1 MGFILKFK
9 VFSLLIFR
17 FIFCEKKNR
26 VQQNEKEK
34 ENSNLATVIE
44 VDTALE
50 QQKSPPQIK
59 PKVSP
64 KPNIFSALR
73 RDGRSR
79 SNSSVLSI
87 RRFSTDSI
95 LGERMDSIGRRLSRD
110 ITASPPDLGRHFETF
125 GKAASTK
132 SRLDSAENKFD
143 TFGGKGANKIDVPY
157 KTKVAKRPA
166 LNFESYHRDSKSGFE
181 LPIVKEGLEPPIYQ
195 EDRSKA
201 VLKAKLHR
209 ELTAKYGPKKSS
221 DSVQYDQSVPPPL
234 PKKPSRSP
242 KVHIRHK
249 SADGLDSDN
258 TNKSDE
264 SLSMLKT
271 SIRPRIPQMSRLSRE
286 DLLRLSHSSQ
296 SEIHEYL
303 KNSMEMDYQA
313 QPP

>member
-1 MGFILKFK
+1 MRDKNLRI
-9 VFSLLIFR
+9 LLIFD
-17 FIFCEKKNR
+17 FANR
-26 VQQNEKEK
+26 VQQNEKE
-34 ENSNLATVIE
+34 NANLATVVE
-44 VDTALE
+44 VDTSLE
-50 QQKSPPQIK
+50 QQKSPPQTK

-73 RDGRSR
+73 REGRSR

-95 LGERMDSIGRRLSRD
+95 LGERMDNIGRRLSRD

-125 GKAASTK
+125 GKAAS
-132 SRLDSAENKFD
+132 SNARFDADNNKFE
-143 TFGGKGANKIDVPY
+143 TFGGKSGNKIELPF
-157 KTKVAKRPA
+157 KTKVTKRPA

-209 ELTAKYGPKKSS
+209 ELTAKYGPKKSN
-221 DSVQYDQSVPPPL
+221 DSLKLDKSSPPPPL
-234 PKKPSRSP
+234 PKKPNRSP
-242 KVHIRHK
+242 RSPRVHIRHK
-249 SADGLDSDN
+249 SADGLDSDA
-258 TNKSDE
+258 NKSDD
-264 SLSMLKT
+264 SLNIHKS
-271 SIRPRIPQMSRLSRE
+271 SIRPRLPQMGKLSRE

-303 KNSMEMDYQA
+303 KNSMELDYQA

>member
-1 MGFILKFK
+1 M
-9 VFSLLIFR
+9 
-17 FIFCEKKNR
+17 
-26 VQQNEKEK
+26 
-34 ENSNLATVIE
+34 AE
-44 VDTALE
+44 VDTSLE
-50 QQKSPPQIK
+50 QQKSPPQTK

-73 RDGRSR
+73 RDGRAR

-110 ITASPPDLGRHFETF
+110 ITGSPPDLGRHFETF
-125 GKAASTK
+125 GKSTT
-132 SRLDSAENKFD
+132 ANTKFD
-143 TFGGKGANKIDVPY
+143 TFSSNENSKFETFGGKSGNKIELPF
-157 KTKVAKRPA
+157 KTKVTKRPA
-166 LNFESYHRDSKSGFE
+166 LNFESYHRDSKGGFD

-209 ELTAKYGPKKSS
+209 ELTAKYGPKKSN
-221 DSVQYDQSVPPPL
+221 DSLKSENLIPPPL
-234 PKKPSRSP
+234 PRKPHRSP

-249 SADGLDSDN
+249 SAEDLDSDQ

-264 SLSMLKT
+264 SIDMLKT
-271 SIRPRIPQMSRLSRE
+271 SIRPRLPQMSKLSRE

-303 KNSMEMDYQA
+303 KNSMELDFQA

>member
-1 MGFILKFK
+1 M
-9 VFSLLIFR
+9 
-17 FIFCEKKNR
+17 
-26 VQQNEKEK
+26 QQTEK
-34 ENSNLATVIE
+34 ENSNLATVAE
-44 VDTALE
+44 VDTSLE
-50 QQKSPPQIK
+50 QQKSPPQGKIK
-59 PKVSP
+59 ISP
-64 KPNIFSALR
+64 KPNIFAALR

-95 LGERMDSIGRRLSRD
+95 LGERMDNIGRRLSRD
-110 ITASPPDLGRHFETF
+110 ITGSPPDLGRHFETF
-125 GKAASTK
+125 GKATA
-132 SRLDSAENKFD
+132 ANNKFD
-143 TFGGKGANKIDVPY
+143 TFSGAATSSETNKFETFGGKSGNKIDLPY
-157 KTKVAKRPA
+157 KTKATKRPA
-166 LNFESYHRDSKSGFE
+166 LNFESYHRDSKTGFD
-181 LPIVKEGLEPPIYQ
+181 LPIVKEGLEPPIYS

-221 DSVQYDQSVPPPL
+221 DSLKSESLKPPPL
-234 PKKPSRSP
+234 PKKPSYDRSP

-264 SLSMLKT
+264 SLSTLKT
-271 SIRPRIPQMSRLSRE
+271 SIRPRLPQMSKLSRE

-303 KNSMEMDYQA
+303 KNSMELDYRA

>member
-1 MGFILKFK
+1 M
-9 VFSLLIFR
+9 
-17 FIFCEKKNR
+17 
-26 VQQNEKEK
+26 
-34 ENSNLATVIE
+34 AE
-44 VDTALE
+44 VDISLE

-125 GKAASTK
+125 GKATAKNKLETFASGE
-132 SRLDSAENKFD
+132 SSKFE
-143 TFGGKGANKIDVPY
+143 TFGGKSANKIDVPF
-157 KTKVAKRPA
+157 KTKVSKRPP

-209 ELTAKYGPKKSS
+209 ELTAKYGPKKSN
-221 DSVQYDQSVPPPL
+221 DSLQSENSNPPPL

-249 SADGLDSDN
+249 SADALDSDN

-264 SLSMLKT
+264 SLSVLT
-271 SIRPRIPQMSRLSRE
+271 SIRPRLPQMSKLSRE

-303 KNSMEMDYQA
+303 KKSMELDFHV

>member
-1 MGFILKFK
+1 M
-9 VFSLLIFR
+9 
-17 FIFCEKKNR
+17 
-26 VQQNEKEK
+26 
-34 ENSNLATVIE
+34 AE
-44 VDTALE
+44 VDTSLE
-50 QQKSPPQIK
+50 QQKSPPQTK

-64 KPNIFSALR
+64 KPNIFAALR

-95 LGERMDSIGRRLSRD
+95 LGERLDSIGRRLSRD

-125 GKAASTK
+125 GK
-132 SRLDSAENKFD
+132 SATANSKFD
-143 TFGGKGANKIDVPY
+143 TFSGGNSSTESSKFETFGGKSGNKIDLPF
-157 KTKVAKRPA
+157 KTKVTKRPA
-166 LNFESYHRDSKSGFE
+166 LNFESYHRDSKTGFD

-209 ELTAKYGPKKSS
+209 ELTAKYGPKKSN
-221 DSVQYDQSVPPPL
+221 DSSQSEGLNPPPL
-234 PKKPSRSP
+234 PKKPQNNRSP
-242 KVHIRHK
+242 KVHFRHK
-249 SADGLDSDN
+249 SADGLDSDH
-258 TNKSDE
+258 TNRSDE
-264 SLSMLKT
+264 SISTLKT
-271 SIRPRIPQMSRLSRE
+271 SIRPRLPQMNKLSRE

-303 KNSMEMDYQA
+303 KNSMELDYQA

>member
-1 MGFILKFK
+1 M
-9 VFSLLIFR
+9 
-17 FIFCEKKNR
+17 
-26 VQQNEKEK
+26 
-34 ENSNLATVIE
+34 
-44 VDTALE
+44 DTALE
-50 QQKSPPQIK
+50 QQKSPPQTK

-64 KPNIFSALR
+64 KPNIFAALR

-79 SNSSVLSI
+79 SNSSALSI

-95 LGERMDSIGRRLSRD
+95 LGERLDSIGRRLSRD
-110 ITASPPDLGRHFETF
+110 ITTSPPDLGRHFETF
-125 GKAASTK
+125 GKTSSGNSKFDILATP
-132 SRLDSAENKFD
+132 ENNKFE
-143 TFGGKGANKIDVPY
+143 TFGGKSGNKIDLPF
-157 KTKVAKRPA
+157 KTKVTKRPA
-166 LNFESYHRDSKSGFE
+166 LNFESYHRDSKTGFD

-209 ELTAKYGPKKSS
+209 ELTAKYGPRKSDDSLKS
-221 DSVQYDQSVPPPL
+221 DNLNPPPL
-234 PKKPSRSP
+234 PKKPNHNRSP

-249 SADGLDSDN
+249 SAEGLDSDH

-264 SLSMLKT
+264 SISILKT
-271 SIRPRIPQMSRLSRE
+271 SIRPRLPQMGKLSRE

-303 KNSMEMDYQA
+303 KNSMELDYQA